1 MLRGV
6 RTFKNAPRIIE
17 LDIIIWSGVGV
28 ALNTPT
34 LTLPH
39 PEMMNRTFVMNPILE
54 LTLGN
59 RDFRLLG
66 SNFIN
71 VCEESVQA
79 EDLMKLY

>member
-1 MLRGV
+1 
-6 RTFKNAPRIIE
+6 
-17 LDIIIWSGVGV
+17 
-28 ALNTPT
+28 
-34 LTLPH
+34 
-39 PEMMNRTFVMNPILE
+39 MMNRTFVINPILE